1 APAARERG
9 PAPRAEAAPAPR
21 AEARAE
27 APAPRAEA
35 PAPRAEAPA
44 PRPLTAVPRAEPPAP
59 RPSAPAPAPSTIS
72 PDTDITAWRAIVES
86 FVSERPELGA
96 FLARAVPLAVGPSG
110 IVIGFGDGEP
120 FVGEVEREIALVS
133 AAASRHFGTTTGVRV
148 ERNTVNGATLASLD
162 AEEEERR
169 RRAALAK
176 VKNHPRVA
184 EAVEVLG
191 ARVKELKLAE
201 R

>member
-1 APAARERG
+1 
-9 PAPRAEAAPAPR
+9 
-21 AEARAE
+21 
-27 APAPRAEA
+27 
-35 PAPRAEAPA
+35 
-44 PRPLTAVPRAEPPAP
+44 
-59 RPSAPAPAPSTIS
+59 
-72 PDTDITAWRAIVES
+72 VES

-96 FLARAVPLAVGPSG
+96 FLARAVPVEVGPNG
-110 IVIGFGDGEP
+110 IVIAFGDGEP

-133 AAASRHFGTTTGVRV
+133 AAASRHFGATTGVRV
-148 ERNTVNGATLASLD
+148 ERATVLGPTLAGLD
-162 AEEEERR
+162 SEEEERK